1 MFDNRMKALM
11 VIGIMIAV
19 AMLPL
24 NQGDEPLTLAS
35 NPKTPPASGSQYS
48 DFLGMVP
55 LARGVTL
62 EDWENQNLVGDTCP
76 MRTAIAEYYAA
87 NDIVVETK
95 HKDKLQMDACALP
108 LQLQIPVAQII
119 YAITEAGDVEK
130 AQMGAVGAENIA
142 AIRKALT
149 GSLDS
154 DHASLASKEQ
164 PFLEFI
170 DQSAS
175 VKAAYSLLSAIE
187 QAKPLLV
194 EYQNQESTSA
204 GKLEN
209 GNGNDDAPIH
219 GGDSSD
225 LIDDASGI
233 IPHQIVPT
241 DAVLFSDP
249 TGLFI
254 IGGSSAANYVGAW
267 NPQVDVP
274 TVNQDVA
281 SVLTIDLG
289 GDDTYGGRAGGGN
302 GLPVQLGG
310 DGIPVSVVIDLGGND
325 YYDGSENCQGAG
337 DTAIGIL
344 IDSSGNDR
352 YNAGSHCQGS
362 GRLAGVGIFID
373 ELGSDYRSAGTESQG
388 SGLFRGV
395 GLLVDLDGS
404 DEYWAT
410 SAAQGYAWGGY
421 GVSDQRAVGIV
432 LDYTGN
438 DYYNLSICC
447 GRGYTVGSA
456 ASGWFVDKGGLD
468 QYLTHVAANGLAWDT
483 SGNALFVD
491 EGTEQ
496 DVYSATDYICPCGNN
511 KIWTQGAG
519 EGRGVDGPSV
529 T

>member
-1 MFDNRMKALM
+1 MK
-11 VIGIMIAV
+11 
-19 AMLPL
+19 
-24 NQGDEPLTLAS
+24 
-35 NPKTPPASGSQYS
+35 
-48 DFLGMVP
+48 
-55 LARGVTL
+55 
-62 EDWENQNLVGDTCP
+62 
-76 MRTAIAEYYAA
+76 TAIAEYYAA
-87 NDIVVETK
+87 NDIVIETK
-95 HKDKLQMDACALP
+95 HKEKLQGDACALP

-130 AQMGAVGAENIA
+130 TQMGALGAENIA
-142 AIRKALT
+142 RIRAALT

-154 DHASLASKEQ
+154 DHAALASQEQ
-164 PFLEFI
+164 PFLDFI

-194 EYQNQESTSA
+194 EYQNQESASPSKP
-204 GKLEN
+204 GN
-209 GNGNDDAPIH
+209 GNGNGNNDAPAEST
-219 GGDSSD
+219 DSSG
-225 LIDDASGI
+225 LIDDATGV
-233 IPHQIVPT
+233 IPHQVVPT

-254 IGGSSAANYVGAW
+254 IGSSSAANYVGAW

-274 TVNQDVA
+274 TVNQDIA
-281 SVLTIDLG
+281 NVLTIDLG
-289 GDDTYGGRAGGGN
+289 GDDTYNGRAGGAN

-310 DGIPVSVVIDLGGND
+310 DGVPVSVVIDLAGND

-337 DTAIGIL
+337 DTGIGIL

-352 YNAGSHCQGS
+352 YNGGSHCQGS

-373 ELGSDYRSAGTESQG
+373 ELGSDYRSAGSESQG

-395 GLLVDLDGS
+395 GLLIDLDGS

-410 SAAQGYAWGGY
+410 SAAQAYAWGGY
-421 GVSDQRAVGIV
+421 GASDQRAVGIV
-432 LDYTGN
+432 VDYTGN

-456 ASGWFVDKGGLD
+456 ASAWFVDKGGQD
-468 QYLTHVAANGLAWDT
+468 TYLTHIAANGFAWDA

-491 EGTEQ
+491 EGTED

-511 KIWTQGAG
+511 RIWSQGAG